1 MSQEYDS
8 SRSKLREA
16 ESERLA
22 LEEELRQIELEEKEM
37 ESQELKWATCPVL
50 SLSFFF
56 VFFSKSTLLIW
67 IIFSS
72 SF

>member
-37 ESQELKWATCPVL
+37 ESQELK
-50 SLSFFF
+50 
-56 VFFSKSTLLIW
+56 
-67 IIFSS
+67 
-72 SF
+72 

>member
-1 MSQEYDS
+1 VLLVPGFQISTHISFLPFSQMSQEYDS

-37 ESQELKWATCPVL
+37 ESQEIK
-50 SLSFFF
+50 
-56 VFFSKSTLLIW
+56 
-67 IIFSS
+67 
-72 SF
+72 